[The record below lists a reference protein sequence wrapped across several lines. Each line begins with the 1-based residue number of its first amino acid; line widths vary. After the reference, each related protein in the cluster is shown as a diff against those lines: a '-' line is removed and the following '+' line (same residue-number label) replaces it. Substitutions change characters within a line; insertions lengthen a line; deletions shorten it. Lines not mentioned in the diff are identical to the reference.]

1 MFISG
6 ECSWRREPVGGGHIQ
21 AGRVRD
27 HGLAHH
33 LGRPAGAGPWTPPQ
47 RRPVQ
52 RRRLSTCSAAAPSEL
67 ERQEAPTILVACLIN
82 SHSQSEGLRIVR
94 APYACVLVGSRFV
107 DSGLVVWKEL

>member
-1 MFISG
+1 MELVVKTDRRRTYTSWPCQRSWSG
-6 ECSWRREPVGGGHIQ
+6 SPP
-21 AGRVRD
+21 
-27 HGLAHH
+27 
-33 LGRPAGAGPWTPPQ
+33 RPAGAGPWTPQ
-47 RRPVQ
+47 RRPMQ

-107 DSGLVVWKEL
+107 DSGLVWFGKNYSASE